1 MINNYQNQDNHL
13 KEQHWH
19 LKKEIN
25 IAHVMTTLTLII
37 ACMIYF
43 VDLDKQISSNTL
55 LIKYVTEL
63 RKEDQGR
70 IEKGLDVIDR
80 KLDKLLTAK

>member
-1 MINNYQNQDNHL
+1 
-13 KEQHWH
+13 
-19 LKKEIN
+19 
-25 IAHVMTTLTLII
+25 MTTLTLII

-70 IEKGLDVIDR
+70 IEKRLDVIDR

>member
-70 IEKGLDVIDR
+70 IEKRLDVIDR

>member
-1 MINNYQNQDNHL
+1 MINNHQNQDNHL

-70 IEKGLDVIDR
+70 IEKRLDVIDR